1 MAFRN
6 GEITNSYKSFIEQL
20 FYMEDENMKNMYVE
34 ILVKFK
40 NKSELC
46 EYTTDVLNL
55 LVTDKDVDYICLAE
69 TGEVIYT
76 CEEGMII

>member
-1 MAFRN
+1 
-6 GEITNSYKSFIEQL
+6 
-20 FYMEDENMKNMYVE
+20 MKNMYVK